1 MYLNKS
7 NFFQFQDLQ
16 GAKERQVQKGYPEIL
31 ASPVP
36 QGKPVLR
43 ENLALLA
50 LLGHPVPKEKLVLMV
65 FKGIQERR
73 VLLAKMELPVL
84 LDKRVVKEF
93 QVFLGIKESVEQ
105 MELKEKRVLLVSAWV
120 REACSC
126 TVNALIP
133 KSANWHIIP

>member
-31 ASPVP
+31 ASPVT
-36 QGKPVLR
+36 QGKPALR

-50 LLGHPVPKEKLVLMV
+50 LLGHLVPKEKLVLMV

-73 VLLAKMELPVL
+73 VLLAKMDPLVL
-84 LDKRVVKEF
+84 LDRRVVREF
-93 QVFLGIKESVEQ
+93 QVLLGIKESVEQ

-120 REACSC
+120 RKTYSC
-126 TVNALIP
+126 TVNPLIP
-133 KSANWHIIP
+133 

>member
-31 ASPVP
+31 ASPVT
-36 QGKPVLR
+36 QGKPALR
-43 ENLALLA
+43 ENPALLA
-50 LLGHPVPKEKLVLMV
+50 LLGHLVPKEKLVLLV

-73 VLLAKMELPVL
+73 VLLAKMDLLVL
-84 LDKRVVKEF
+84 LDRRVLREF
-93 QVFLGIKESVEQ
+93 QVRLGIKESVEQ

-120 REACSC
+120 RKTYSC
-126 TVNALIP
+126 TVNPLIP
-133 KSANWHIIP
+133 